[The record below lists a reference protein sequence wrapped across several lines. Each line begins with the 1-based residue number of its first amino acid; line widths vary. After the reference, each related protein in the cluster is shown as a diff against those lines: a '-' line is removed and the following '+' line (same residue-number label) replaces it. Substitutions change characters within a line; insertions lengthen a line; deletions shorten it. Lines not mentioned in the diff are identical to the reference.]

1 MPSSLNIEYV
11 RLFFFSVAF
20 AIFLT
25 KAVLPL
31 RVLPFVGFSGYLY
44 CRDLSL
50 LGVLF
55 RCIFDSNAPF
65 LSASQKVMKESHEF
79 MYNAACCY
87 IESGSLDAAS
97 QCLDAAASICR
108 ESMKRDGAS
117 EQEILDELAVIQ
129 AQQAYI
135 SQRRGKEK
143 EAMEQ
148 YEEILKHNVSD
159 STVVAVCSNN
169 IVALRGEHDR
179 FNSLNKLKHLSSDQV
194 QEKLSFSQKKSIYFN
209 RCVLF
214 LQMNKLQE
222 CRDLLKSFEADFAD
236 SEYIPLLN
244 AALLVREKHWDEAQK
259 VLTEFISQKRGKDC
273 VRVQLSLAQV
283 QLTQGSDL
291 AAVIATLK
299 SIEALKNT
307 PAMISALAKLLE
319 LSGDVEGALR
329 AVDEA
334 AAKISADVADESA
347 IQMLKKTVDFKM
359 KNRRHREAA
368 MALEKILKSNPG
380 DVEALP
386 KLVIAYAAFDADQ
399 AEKYAK
405 RLPQQ
410 KADKNAP
417 VDVDKLENIAPR
429 VSYKKI
435 PADVTVLAAT
445 EDATVKKDKKKKKK
459 KKKNPPATKADLS
472 RPADPERWLPKRER
486 SYYKGPRRRGQK
498 NVGGARSLG
507 AQGST
512 SVSDAHSQAV
522 RGTPL
527 AKAKDEE
534 PTPTPAAAAPAAPKQ
549 PPRAVPKKG
558 RGGRKR

>member
-1 MPSSLNIEYV
+1 
-11 RLFFFSVAF
+11 
-20 AIFLT
+20 
-25 KAVLPL
+25 
-31 RVLPFVGFSGYLY
+31 
-44 CRDLSL
+44 
-50 LGVLF
+50 
-55 RCIFDSNAPF
+55 
-65 LSASQKVMKESHEF
+65 MKESHEF

-87 IESGSLDAAS
+87 IESGSLDAAQ
-97 QCLDAAASICR
+97 QCLEAAANICR

-117 EQEILDELAVIQ
+117 EQEIQDELAVIQ

-135 SQRRGKEK
+135 MQRRGKEK

-169 IVALRGEHDR
+169 IVAIRKEHDR
-179 FNSLNKLKHLSSDQV
+179 FNSLHKLTHLGTDQV

-209 RCVLF
+209 RCVLY
-214 LQMNKLQE
+214 LQMSKLQE
-222 CRDLLKSFEADFAD
+222 CRDLLKTFSTDFPD

-244 AALLVREKHWDEAQK
+244 AALLVREKHWEDGERI
-259 VLTEFISQKRGKDC
+259 LTDFIAKKRGQDC
-273 VRVQLSLAQV
+273 VRVQLSLAQI
-283 QLTQGSDL
+283 QLAHRGDY

-299 SIEALKNT
+299 SIDALKNT

-319 LSGDVEGALR
+319 KSGDVEGALR
-329 AVDEA
+329 ALDEA
-334 AAKISADVADESA
+334 AAKISAGADESA
-347 IQMLKKTVDFKM
+347 IQMLKKTVDFKL

-368 MALEKILKSNPG
+368 LALEKILKSNPG
-380 DVEALP
+380 DLEALP

-410 KADKNAP
+410 QAKAATTI
-417 VDVDKLENIAPR
+417 DVDKLENIAPR
-429 VSYKKI
+429 QTYKK
-435 PADVTVLAAT
+435 TVVATTDDEKAAT
-445 EDATVKKDKKKKKK
+445 DAAVVKNKKKTKK
-459 KKKNPPATKADLS
+459 KKKNPPAKKADFS
-472 RPADPERWLPKRER
+472 RPPDPERWLPKRER

-498 NVGGARSLG
+498 NTGGRSLG

-534 PTPTPAAAAPAAPKQ
+534 PVTAPTPAAAPAKQPPPRAAPKK
-549 PPRAVPKKG
+549 A
-558 RGGRKR
+558 GRKKR